1 MNEFSNYPKFNELK
15 GLNILSLD
23 YGEKVIGMGFFCPGR
38 EPFPIGAGRIIN
50 KGLANFYKELSAKI
64 EDEVIEVIVMG
75 IPYYVDGNES
85 DKTKEHKALFNAL
98 VERFPS
104 VKFYQQDETLTTK
117 SAKER
122 MLNSPEYNFTYD
134 PTKIDEL
141 SAVIILEDFIRS

>member
-1 MNEFSNYPKFNELK
+1 MNEFSSYPKFEEFR
-15 GLNILSLD
+15 GLNILSID
-23 YGEKVIGMGFFCPGR
+23 FGEKVIGLGFYCPGR

-50 KGLANFYKELSAKI
+50 KGIAHFYTELEQVI
-64 EDEVIEVIVMG
+64 EDQVVEVIVMG

-85 DKTKEHKALFNAL
+85 EKTKEHKAIFNAL
-98 VERFPS
+98 VEKFPS

-122 MLNSPEYNFTYD
+122 MLNSPEYNFQFD

>member
-1 MNEFSNYPKFNELK
+1 MNEFSSYPKFNQFK

-50 KGLANFYKELSAKI
+50 KGIASFYQELNQKI

-85 DKTKEHKALFNAL
+85 DKTKEHKAIFNAL
-98 VERFPS
+98 VEKFPS
-104 VKFYQQDETLTTK
+104 VKFYQQDETLTTR

-122 MLNSPEYNFTYD
+122 MLNSAEYNFQFD

>member
-1 MNEFSNYPKFNELK
+1 MNEFSSYPKFEEFR
-15 GLNILSLD
+15 GLNILSID
-23 YGEKVIGMGFFCPGR
+23 FGEKVIGLGFYCPGR

-50 KGLANFYKELSAKI
+50 KGIAHFYSELEQVI
-64 EDEVIEVIVMG
+64 EDQVVEVIVMG

-85 DKTKEHKALFNAL
+85 EKTKEHKAIFNAL
-98 VERFPS
+98 VEKFPS

-122 MLNSPEYNFTYD
+122 MLNSPEYNFQFD

>member
-1 MNEFSNYPKFNELK
+1 MNEFSSYPKFEELR
-15 GLNILSLD
+15 GLNILSID
-23 YGEKVIGMGFFCPGR
+23 YGEKVIGLGFYCPGR

-50 KGLANFYKELSAKI
+50 KGIGHFYSELA
-64 EDEVIEVIVMG
+64 EVIEEQVVEVIVMG
-75 IPYYVDGNES
+75 IPYFVDGNES
-85 DKTKEHKALFNAL
+85 EKTKEHKAIFNAL
-98 VERFPS
+98 VEKFPS

-122 MLNSPEYNFTYD
+122 MLNSPEYNFQFD